1 MATIQIQTQL
11 SFETLLN
18 SLQQLEPAE
27 LDQLANATSLI
38 RAKKRA
44 PNLTAVETELL
55 QKIQN
60 STISLETRQ
69 RCSELTDAQRKRPLS
84 APERQELANLI
95 DQMELI
101 NAQRLKHLI
110 ALAELRQITLDEIM
124 RQLEIKPFSYRCYEF
139 TSIINSC

>member
-1 MATIQIQTQL
+1 MTTIQIQTQL

-124 RQLEIKPFSYRCYEF
+124 RQLEIKPFSYE
-139 TSIINSC
+139 